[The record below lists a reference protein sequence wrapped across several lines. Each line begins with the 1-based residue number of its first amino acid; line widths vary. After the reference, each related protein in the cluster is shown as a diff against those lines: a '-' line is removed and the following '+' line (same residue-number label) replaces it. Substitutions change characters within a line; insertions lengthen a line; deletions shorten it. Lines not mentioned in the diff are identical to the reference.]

1 MMKAEKLIERQD
13 AKNRNAVESEF
24 GEGKR
29 KYGLNRI
36 VAKLKETSES
46 VIVLQFIMMNL
57 EQKLRIL
64 IAVLPP

>member
-36 VAKLKETSES
+36 VAKLKETVRKCYRAAIHNDE
-46 VIVLQFIMMNL
+46 LG
-57 EQKLRIL
+57 
-64 IAVLPP
+64 A